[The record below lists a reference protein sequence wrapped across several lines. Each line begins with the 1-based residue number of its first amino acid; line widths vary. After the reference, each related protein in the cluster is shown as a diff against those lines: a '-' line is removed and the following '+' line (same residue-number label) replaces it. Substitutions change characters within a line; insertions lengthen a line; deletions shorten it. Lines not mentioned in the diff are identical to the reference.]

1 MENIFT
7 TNIDLYD
14 CRIQVAHFPST
25 NMEINL
31 FIETKGKAVI
41 VPDSP
46 SKISIPIELKSD
58 GTVTANFK
66 ETLKQVLSEI
76 DTSGFSEQF
85 YNIAFENASR
95 SLKKCKKAV

>member
-1 MENIFT
+1 M
-7 TNIDLYD
+7 
-14 CRIQVAHFPST
+14 
-25 NMEINL
+25 

-66 ETLKQVLSEI
+66 ETLKQVL
-76 DTSGFSEQF
+76 
-85 YNIAFENASR
+85 
-95 SLKKCKKAV
+95 LKLILLDFQNSFTI